1 MNMKLAEE
9 HGQGMIQE
17 ELVGDNGGKY
27 NQNTS
32 YACMNF
38 TKNKLKY

>member
-17 ELVGDNGGKY
+17 ELVGDNGGNIIKIHH
-27 NQNTS
+27 
-32 YACMNF
+32 MHV
-38 TKNKLKY
+38 